1 MARDYVPITTHASG
15 DAASRARARE
25 MLERVVRRA
34 SPIMQRRQLRVQAL
48 VEMPPPREVTIW
60 GDNLNHG
67 ARIRLVLR
75 VRVDE
80 GKRSRSRRSSAA
92 GATAYRWIADD
103 EVFATFLHELAH
115 NERGP
120 HDAKFYAILNEMTI
134 QAEMHMASNLYV
146 CGRCVGGGDGG
157 GGVAVWRSP
166 RRAAADA
173 ALRRSARAH
182 PPRRRE
188 SDHQNARRRPNNI
201 PAREAAAIAA
211 AMRASTIVIISDGDE
226 DEDEDEDKENDRDV
240 VGARTKSAHDETD
253 VVVIE

>member
-80 GKRSRSRRSSAA
+80 GTRSRSRRSTAA

-173 ALRRSARAH
+173 ALRRSARAQ
-182 PPRRRE
+182 PPRRRLE
-188 SDHQNARRRPNNI
+188 SDHQNARQ
-201 PAREAAAIAA
+201 AAAIAA
-211 AMRASTIVIISDGDE
+211 AARASAIVIISDSD
-226 DEDEDEDKENDRDV
+226 DEDKDKDKDKDKDNNRYT
-240 VGARTKSAHDETD
+240 TKSAESA

>member
-1 MARDYVPITTHASG
+1 M
-15 DAASRARARE
+15 
-25 MLERVVRRA
+25 
-34 SPIMQRRQLRVQAL
+34 
-48 VEMPPPREVTIW
+48 
-60 GDNLNHG
+60 
-67 ARIRLVLR
+67 LR
-75 VRVDE
+75 VRVDD

-92 GATAYRWIADD
+92 GANAYRWIADD

-173 ALRRSARAH
+173 ALRRSARAQL
-182 PPRRRE
+182 PRRRE

-201 PAREAAAIAA
+201 PARKAAAIAA
-211 AMRASTIVIISDGDE
+211 ATRASAIVIISDS
-226 DEDEDEDKENDRDV
+226 DEDEDKENN
-240 VGARTKSAHDETD
+240 
-253 VVVIE
+253 